1 MGETVQLNTRIGD
14 MDVDIFM
21 QPAFVMRQGPL
32 TSHFHAHQHVECHI
46 IHRGF
51 MEIQTEQQLLRLD
64 AGHVCL
70 LPKHL
75 NHYIRQTSEDIIK
88 CSFTIRLS
96 KNKSKELTIFDEY
109 NSVLDVKHVTDLLPT
124 TFAFF
129 ERYHPAILSAALESS
144 PISSYRLQ
152 ALTTLLILD
161 LYDMVKKCIPPQNL
175 SSAIQIDAASQPET
189 DEYLFH
195 IETFMHK
202 HYMED
207 ISLKTLAAHV
217 HLSPR
222 QIERILK
229 SHSGLSFGETL
240 QQQRMWAAREHLANP
255 HISISEVPYLVGF
268 RSYSGFYS
276 AIKKF
281 WGATPNEMR
290 LRLTTQIK

>member
-88 CSFTIRLS
+88 CSFTIRLTR
-96 KNKSKELTIFDEY
+96 NKSKELSIFDEY
-109 NSVLDVKHVTDLLPT
+109 SAVLDVQQVTVLLPT
-124 TFAFF
+124 AFAFF

-144 PISSYRLQ
+144 PISCFRLQ

-161 LYDMVKKCIPPQNL
+161 LYDLVKMYIPPQDL
-175 SSAIQIDAASQPET
+175 SGTISIDAASQPET

-207 ISLKTLAAHV
+207 ISLHTLAEHV

-229 SHSGLSFGETL
+229 NHSGLSFGETL
-240 QQQRMWAAREHLANP
+240 LQQRMWAAREHLANP
-255 HISISEVPYLVGF
+255 CIPISEIPTLVGY

-276 AIKKF
+276 SIKKF
-281 WGATPNEMR
+281 WGATPNEVR
-290 LRLTTQIK
+290 LQLTTQIK